1 MAILTNEVIKFANGN
16 TDFYEASLEYVA
28 DRKAGKTVSFEKTSL
43 LDKAYFAEI
52 ERKSGVS
59 REGMDISAWV
69 AHPSV
74 QWAAFAIID
83 ASINAILPVV
93 VSPSFAL
100 FTDMRFAGF
109 GDIIKFRVKPNTL
122 YTVTKGKNI
131 VM

>member
-16 TDFYEASLEYVA
+16 TDFYEAALEYVA
-28 DRKAGKTVSFEKTSL
+28 DRKAGKSVGFEKTSL

-52 ERKSGVS
+52 ERKSGVA
-59 REGMDISAWV
+59 REGMELNAWV
-69 AHPSV
+69 SHPSV
-74 QWAAFAIID
+74 KWASLAIID

-93 VSPSFAL
+93 VTPDLGLFADL
-100 FTDMRFAGF
+100 RFAGF